1 VFSSLTFQQRLLTT
15 IILSGGIFLLFGLLY
30 TLDHRNTLAEDAMQ
44 DRSQALQVVLDERI
58 KSKEEFGLG
67 LAVMLANNPLI
78 REYLH
83 EGSRDNALNLVSRII
98 KNYAETTNYRG
109 LKIQIHTAEGR
120 SWLRSWDPES
130 YGDDLLFRPSIQKI
144 MQEKKPFANS
154 TETGL
159 VGFAIRGVAP
169 IFFSGR
175 YLGSLE
181 VLQGVGSVSRDFEAD
196 GQTYIMLLNKNIA
209 QDSPSIANNQ
219 KVGDYLLPNDQWFSP
234 RTLDFA
240 RSLDLDQ
247 QSLQAG
253 QFSTQLNSQWFAT
266 QTPVVN
272 MAGELIGVHIVGE
285 PAEVITEHVKAAS
298 ATAWMFMAMLGLLIV
313 GMGGMVAWQ
322 VQRGIVGPITHFQ
335 KQLSVITKTLDL
347 SKRLTTKDRG
357 SLGELATQTNNLL
370 TQLEAAIKGV
380 HHSSDRISS
389 TAQNLAQTAG
399 LVSRNQDVQD
409 RVSQSMAAAVEQMSS
424 SVAEITSTMEELSAS
439 STQIADYSHVVVD
452 VANQTLDSSKKG
464 ADTMYNLQ
472 ARMAD
477 IHQDS
482 ATSLQEILQ
491 LGHQSKAISKV
502 MDLINDLADQ
512 TKLIAFNAALEAS
525 SAGESGKRFSVVA
538 SEIRRLAD
546 SVTDSTHEIE
556 DRIQEVQDSINRL
569 VITSE
574 KGATSIQQGMQL
586 SSETAQDLNA
596 LVDAA
601 SKTSNAAKQIS
612 LSTLQQ
618 KTASSQVV
626 IALHD
631 IVNASNHNAQSVR
644 DITDISEEMLKM
656 SEHLHELVNEF
667 QVENS

>member
-1 VFSSLTFQQRLLTT
+1 MFSSFTFQQRLLAT
-15 IILSGGIFLLFGLLY
+15 IVLSGSVFLLFGLLY
-30 TLDHRNTLAEDAMQ
+30 TLDHRSQLAEKTMQ
-44 DRSQALQVVLDERI
+44 QHSKALQVVLNERI

-78 REYLH
+78 PEYLA
-83 EGSRDNALNLVSRII
+83 GNSRDKAQSLISEII
-98 KNYAETTNYRG
+98 KNYADTTNYRG

-120 SWLRSWDPES
+120 SWLRSWDPVNH
-130 YGDDLLFRPSIQKI
+130 GDDVRFRPSIQKI
-144 MQEKKPFANS
+144 MQERKPFTLS

-169 IFFSGR
+169 IFLNGE

-196 GQTYIMLLNKNIA
+196 GQAYIMLLNKNVLR
-209 QDSPSIANNQ
+209 DSPSLAQNKSVANY
-219 KVGDYLLPNDQWFSP
+219 VLPNDAWFNE
-234 RTLDFA
+234 RALDFA
-240 RSLDLDQ
+240 KSLNLDALDLR
-247 QSLQAG
+247 AG
-253 QFSTQLNSQWFAT
+253 QLNTELNDQWFAT
-266 QTPVVN
+266 QSPVIDLN
-272 MAGELIGVHIVGE
+272 GELIGVHIIGE
-285 PAEVITEHVKAAS
+285 PAQVIAEQVKSAS
-298 ATAWMFMAMLGLLIV
+298 AAAWMFMLMLGLLIL
-313 GMGGMVAWQ
+313 GMGVMVAWQ
-322 VQRGIVGPITHFQ
+322 VQRGIVGPVTRFQ
-335 KQLSVITKTLDL
+335 QQLGVIADSLDL
-347 SKRLTTKDRG
+347 TKRITTKDRG
-357 SLGELATQTNNLL
+357 NLGALAAQTNNLL
-370 TQLEAAIKGV
+370 IQLETAIQGV
-380 HHSSDRISS
+380 HSGSDKIQS
-389 TAQNLAQTAG
+389 TAQSLALTAG
-399 LVSRNQDVQD
+399 LVSRNHDVQE

-464 ADTMYNLQ
+464 ADTMQNLQ
-472 ARMAD
+472 ERMAD

-482 ATSLQEILQ
+482 AVSLEEILQ

-546 SVTDSTHEIE
+546 SVTDSTLEIE
-556 DRIQEVQDSINRL
+556 GRIQEVQDSINRL

-586 SSETAQDLNA
+586 SAETAQELSS

-612 LSTLQQ
+612 LSTQQQ
-618 KTASSQVV
+618 KTASNQVV

-631 IVNASNHNAQSVR
+631 IANASSHNAQSVR
-644 DITDISEEMLKM
+644 DITDISEDMLRM
-656 SEHLHELVNEF
+656 SQHLHELVNEF
-667 QVENS
+667 RVGEA